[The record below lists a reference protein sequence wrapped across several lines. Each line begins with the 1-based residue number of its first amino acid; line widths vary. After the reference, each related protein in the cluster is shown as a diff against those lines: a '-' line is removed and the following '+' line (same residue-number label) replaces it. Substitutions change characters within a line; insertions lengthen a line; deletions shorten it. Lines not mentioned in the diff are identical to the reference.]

1 MRTSPQ
7 IIPSTP
13 KSLGERQ
20 PWTLIYLTLAAFTVL
35 TPLFSQLQQQSD
47 SHQPLEST
55 LVAGRGE
62 ESDKCVWLGICD

>member
-1 MRTSPQ
+1 MRTSLQ
-7 IIPSTP
+7 VIPSP
-13 KSLGERQ
+13 AKSLGERQ
-20 PWTLIYLTLAAFTVL
+20 PWTLIYLTIATFTVL
-35 TPLFSQLQQQSD
+35 TPLFSQLQQLPD